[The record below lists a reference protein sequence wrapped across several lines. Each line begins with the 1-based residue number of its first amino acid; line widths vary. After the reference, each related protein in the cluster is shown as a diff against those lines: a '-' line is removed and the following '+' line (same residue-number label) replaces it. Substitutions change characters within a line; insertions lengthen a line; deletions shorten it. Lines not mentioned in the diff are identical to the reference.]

1 MHNKSYET
9 LSSGDNHLQCFTL
22 LKEKLLEFL
31 IGIQI
36 NNNDYYDY
44 IENPVNYTIHLQLT
58 DIIKPGRAVNAVTY
72 HTTRLIQDG
81 FILEPANPPT
91 IVTIIVSNSL
101 NPSFN
106 DSRARLKNIGGDQ
119 VNVGSIRA
127 KMFGEKYGAWKRTG
141 RITDKPKWIS
151 YLNLGTRGNI
161 DENMLKLRNLAEV
174 IIYFKISISIF
185 N

>member
-1 MHNKSYET
+1 VHNKSYET

-101 NPSFN
+101 NPSFFMGI
-106 DSRARLKNIGGDQ
+106 AFEYL
-119 VNVGSIRA
+119 
-127 KMFGEKYGAWKRTG
+127 KMFPPTL
-141 RITDKPKWIS
+141 S
-151 YLNLGTRGNI
+151 YNFIL
-161 DENMLKLRNLAEV
+161 LAKCV
-174 IIYFKISISIF
+174 GDIF
-185 N
+185 EYRFAIC